1 MVALNGYIEIV
12 NIYLIIAEDS
22 LDKHLREMSDLLKV
36 DVKSILAAIVGILDN
51 LIKSRV
57 FSVFT
62 EKGNWIKRVSFKYLI
77 SEYLIWATK
86 LASHTFSSRVAGMN
100 VFEILVVIVV
110 L

>member
-1 MVALNGYIEIV
+1 MMVALNGYIEIV

-51 LIKSRV
+51 LIKRRV

-62 EKGNWIKRVSFKYLI
+62 EKGN
-77 SEYLIWATK
+77 
-86 LASHTFSSRVAGMN
+86 
-100 VFEILVVIVV
+100 
-110 L
+110 

>member
-62 EKGNWIKRVSFKYLI
+62 EKGN
-77 SEYLIWATK
+77 
-86 LASHTFSSRVAGMN
+86 
-100 VFEILVVIVV
+100 
-110 L
+110 

>member
-12 NIYLIIAEDS
+12 NLYLIIAEDS

-51 LIKSRV
+51 LIKRRV

-62 EKGNWIKRVSFKYLI
+62 EKGN
-77 SEYLIWATK
+77 
-86 LASHTFSSRVAGMN
+86 
-100 VFEILVVIVV
+100 
-110 L
+110 

>member
-51 LIKSRV
+51 LIKRRV

-62 EKGNWIKRVSFKYLI
+62 EKGN
-77 SEYLIWATK
+77 
-86 LASHTFSSRVAGMN
+86 
-100 VFEILVVIVV
+100 
-110 L
+110 

>member
-1 MVALNGYIEIV
+1 MVALNGYKEIV

-51 LIKSRV
+51 LIKRRV

-62 EKGNWIKRVSFKYLI
+62 EKGN
-77 SEYLIWATK
+77 
-86 LASHTFSSRVAGMN
+86 
-100 VFEILVVIVV
+100 
-110 L
+110 

>member
-1 MVALNGYIEIV
+1 MMVALNGYIEIV

-62 EKGNWIKRVSFKYLI
+62 EKGN
-77 SEYLIWATK
+77 
-86 LASHTFSSRVAGMN
+86 
-100 VFEILVVIVV
+100 
-110 L
+110 